1 MRKFVILVLSALLL
15 LSCITLSGCKYV
27 SSFSAT
33 ILVQSNTSDS
43 GFMRFDSF
51 TGTYVFKFKCT
62 EESSGTLNYKA
73 KLNSGHLKVYY
84 DNDSEKKELFT
95 LKSNETIES
104 SIDSLKEGT
113 IYVIV
118 ETDGKCQEGDLS
130 FSLE

>member
-1 MRKFVILVLSALLL
+1 MRKFIVLVISILLL
-15 LSCITLSGCKYV
+15 LSCTMLSGCKYA
-27 SSFSAT
+27 SHFTAT

-62 EESSGTLNYKA
+62 DESSGTLNYNA
-73 KLNSGHLKVYY
+73 KLNAGNLKVYY
-84 DNDSEKKELFT
+84 DNGSEKKELFT
-95 LKSNETIES
+95 LSSNETIGS

-113 IYVIV
+113 VYVIV
-118 ETDGKCQEGDLS
+118 ETDGKCENGDLQ